1 MWALSDTG
9 AETMPHPLIRYI
21 LYKLSLSKHP
31 DSTRVDHEFMV
42 QSRDRMLKSS
52 STTLA
57 RVYHNFVQIRALESK
72 ILHEIKFTKI
82 HTLHRTIENS
92 KDTFSI

>member
-57 RVYHNFVQIRALESK
+57 RVYCTIILSK
-72 ILHEIKFTKI
+72 SEL
-82 HTLHRTIENS
+82 LNLRYYMR
-92 KDTFSI
+92 